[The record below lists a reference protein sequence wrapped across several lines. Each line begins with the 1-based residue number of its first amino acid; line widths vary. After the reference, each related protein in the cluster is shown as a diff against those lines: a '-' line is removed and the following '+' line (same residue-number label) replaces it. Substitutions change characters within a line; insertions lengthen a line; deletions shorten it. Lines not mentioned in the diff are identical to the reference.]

1 MAAAAVQQAMDL
13 PQGLPIESEDDASA
27 RRDTRQRIYDLE
39 AIAKSPEIAWVKKQM
54 QLIRAEWSWSTSH
67 AQIAWGFL
75 QSTTNGR
82 LFAYRDEAA
91 RLHVLT
97 NFPQK
102 QRWDEVRL
110 FALSSIYLFGL
121 DVASLISV
129 STFSVLESILSKN

>member
-39 AIAKSPEIAWVKKQM
+39 AIAKSPQIAWVKKQM
-54 QLIRAEWSWSTSH
+54 QLIRAEWSWSTLH

-110 FALSSIYLFGL
+110 FALSSIYLL
-121 DVASLISV
+121 WI
-129 STFSVLESILSKN
+129 

>member
-13 PQGLPIESEDDASA
+13 PQGLPIESEDDALA

-110 FALSSIYLFGL
+110 FALSSIYFTL
-121 DVASLISV
+121 DVM
-129 STFSVLESILSKN
+129 